1 MLSRWPR
8 SRAVFVWLLHVIS
21 GPVSPGQCRVVSSAA
36 SMVSVDT
43 AVLWSSC
50 VRVQEVPRKQLS
62 VGKIR
67 AAELPIVWVLGN
79 NVQYPHC
86 RLTIGPRWAW
96 QWEGQPVRDSGL
108 QEELQTYLRG
118 WPSQAWGKCLH
129 YLTRLQELRN
139 NALNNWPIRIL
150 QLFISE
156 RTTKQLA
163 FGQLSFLRKHTD
175 LTALVPCPTAQWTLK
190 LGFAIHAPRLLM

>member
-1 MLSRWPR
+1 MHFKHHSFF
-8 SRAVFVWLLHVIS
+8 FVLKCGKCP
-21 GPVSPGQCRVVSSAA
+21 GP
-36 SMVSVDT
+36 D
-43 AVLWSSC
+43 
-50 VRVQEVPRKQLS
+50 
-62 VGKIR
+62 
-67 AAELPIVWVLGN
+67 LPPPKCGIFHIFFFFFDGFPNGDNPL
-79 NVQYPHC
+79 VQYPHC
-86 RLTIGPRWAW
+86 RLTFGPRWTR

-108 QEELQTYLRG
+108 QEELQTYFWGR
-118 WPSQAWGKCLH
+118 PSEAWGKCPH
-129 YLTRLQELRN
+129 YLTQIQELRN

-150 QLFISE
+150 QLIISE